1 MRRAMGTDLTET
13 EIHPVV
19 YEVVRNRL
27 LSVTEEMRIALQS
40 VSGSP
45 TVTEA
50 SDFFTGLYVPDGS
63 FASMGFQVT
72 HEAPPVGALI
82 QHLNRTGRVVR
93 DGNVYYA
100 YSSPTGG
107 RYLPVLASADLKTWY
122 VHLNWS
128 TNGPP
133 GKPGY
138 SVATDSAIPSEIRA
152 SAMSDWTLARPAST
166 RPARA
171 RRTSRA

>member
-1 MRRAMGTDLTET
+1 MTEPA
-13 EIHPVV
+13 IHPVV

-82 QHLNRTGRVVR
+82 QHLNKTGRIVR
-93 DGNVYYA
+93 DGDMFIGNDPYVGA
-100 YSSPTGG
+100 LHQNDVQMAAPIFHNGDGHRLGG
-107 RYLPVLASADLKTWY
+107 R
-122 VHLNWS
+122 H
-128 TNGPP
+128 G
-133 GKPGY
+133 
-138 SVATDSAIPSEIRA
+138 
-152 SAMSDWTLARPAST
+152 
-166 RPARA
+166 
-171 RRTSRA
+171 SRDRHGRYELCLLVP